1 MKTIML
7 TLALATMALTS
18 CKTATTTTDTTALK
32 NLRYEISWKAFCET
46 RGYDLNDMTY
56 TATNEYL
63 DAWVGSVE
71 EEEAFIKAGVEPY

>member
-7 TLALATMALTS
+7 TIALATMALTS
-18 CKTATTTTDTTALK
+18 CRTATTATDTAALE
-32 NLRYEISWKAFCET
+32 NLRYEISWQAFCET

-56 TATNEYL
+56 TTTNEYL